1 MSLDSHS
8 LLFFVAAL
16 LVLAGLAGVL
26 LPALPG
32 LPLIF
37 AGLLL
42 AAWADGFVHVGAW
55 MLAALG
61 LLTVFGMLVDYWAG
75 LMGAKKLGAGRWA
88 LVGAAIG
95 TLVGLFFGLPGL
107 LLGPFLGAMIG
118 QLVHARDLR
127 HAAKV
132 GVGTWIGLI
141 LGMALKFGLALSILG
156 LFALAWWW

>member
-1 MSLDSHS
+1 MTFDAHA
-8 LLFFVAAL
+8 LLYLLAAL
-16 LVLAGLAGVL
+16 LVLGGLAGVL

-42 AAWADGFVHVGAW
+42 AAWADGFAHVGGW
-55 MLAALG
+55 MLAVLG

-75 LMGAKKLGAGRWA
+75 LLGAKKLGAGRWA

-95 TLVGLFFGLPGL
+95 TLVGLFFGIPGL
-107 LLGPFLGAMIG
+107 LLGPFLGAVIG

-141 LGMALKFGLALSILG
+141 LGMALKFGLALSMLG
-156 LFALAWWW
+156 LFALAWWL